1 MALQVTGFNDDTFSY
16 KIVYESA
23 ATNSA
28 TVNVTGEPGR
38 LYSIDIDNKSGS
50 GVFLKLADAVSP
62 AAGTTVPDMVFN
74 LATGAAKKIDIPGGW
89 PFTTSLSLWCTQN
102 ETVGDTTAPSGG
114 TGNVLVTL
122 VCS

>member
-23 ATNSA
+23 ATSTA

-50 GVFLKLADAVSP
+50 GVFLKLSDAVSP
-62 AAGTTVPDMVFN
+62 VAGTTVPDMIFN
-74 LATGAAKKIDIPGGW
+74 IASASAKRIDIPDGW
-89 PFTTSLSLWCTQN
+89 PFTNSLSLWCTQN
-102 ETVGDTTAPSGG
+102 EPVGDTTAPSGG
-114 TGNVLVTL
+114 NGNVLVTL